1 MTDLACVLSTLAAL
15 SAAQPGI
22 EQMKRT
28 EPVPYVEQ
36 QARLL
41 WWPGI
46 ESDLAAISAARPNAE
61 QMQPIEPVPHLELQ
75 AKLPWMRPGIGS
87 DFIAAGRC
95 STDAMA
101 AIPVEP
107 IPLPQ
112 PDPRRVPNEFTR

>member
-22 EQMKRT
+22 AQMQRT

-61 QMQPIEPVPHLELQ
+61 KMQPIEPVPHLELQ
-75 AKLPWMRPGIGS
+75 AKLPWMRPNSGS

-101 AIPVEP
+101 AISVEP

-112 PDPRRVPNEFTR
+112 PDPRRVPK

>member
-1 MTDLACVLSTLAAL
+1 
-15 SAAQPGI
+15 
-22 EQMKRT
+22 MKQT

-95 STDAMA
+95 STNAMA

-112 PDPRRVPNEFTR
+112 PDPRRVPK

>member
-22 EQMKRT
+22 EQMQPT
-28 EPVPYVEQ
+28 ERVAYVEQ

-46 ESDLAAISAARPNAE
+46 ESDVAAISAARPNAE

-75 AKLPWMRPGIGS
+75 AKLPRMRPGIGS

-101 AIPVEP
+101 AVPVEP

-112 PDPRRVPNEFTR
+112 PYPRRVPK